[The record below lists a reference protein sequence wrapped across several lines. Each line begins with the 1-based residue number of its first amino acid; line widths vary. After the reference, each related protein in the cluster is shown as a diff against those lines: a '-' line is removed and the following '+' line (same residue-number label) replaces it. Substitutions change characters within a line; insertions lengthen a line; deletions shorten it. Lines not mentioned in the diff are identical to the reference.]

1 MADSRMPPHLPH
13 HVSPAHHPA
22 PPESGAG
29 QDSAASPL
37 GIRVVAGESGPVL
50 MLSGEADITTLA
62 QLESALGAQLAAG
75 AGILT
80 VDLSGLGFADSATI
94 GALVRAA
101 RTLKSQ
107 GGRLDLARPQPAL
120 ARMLA
125 LLGVDEFVP
134 IRDDVPGHAPVPGS
148 QQQ

>member
-1 MADSRMPPHLPH
+1 MADSPMPPHLPH

-22 PPESGAG
+22 PPGSGVG
-29 QDSAASPL
+29 RDSAASTL
-37 GIRVVAGESGPVL
+37 GIRVAAGESGPVL

-62 QLESALGAQLAAG
+62 QLEDALGAQLAAG

-101 RTLKSQ
+101 RTLSSR
-107 GGRLDLARPQPAL
+107 GGRLELANPQPAL

-125 LLGVDEFVP
+125 LLGVDKVVP
-134 IRDDVPGHAPVPGS
+134 IRDDAPAPGCH
-148 QQQ
+148 QQ

>member
-1 MADSRMPPHLPH
+1 MADSPIPPHLPH

-22 PPESGAG
+22 AESGPDR
-29 QDSAASPL
+29 DSALSPL
-37 GIRVVAGESGPVL
+37 GIRVAAGESGPVL

-62 QLESALGAQLAAG
+62 QLESALSAQLAAG
-75 AGILT
+75 AAILT

-101 RTLKSQ
+101 RTLKAQ
-107 GGRLDLARPQPAL
+107 GGRLDLASPQPAL

-125 LLGVDEFVP
+125 LLGVGKVVP
-134 IRDDVPGHAPVPGS
+134 IRDDVPSRAPAPRP
-148 QQQ
+148 QQS

>member
-1 MADSRMPPHLPH
+1 MADSPMPPHLPH
-13 HVSPAHHPA
+13 QVSPAHHPA
-22 PPESGAG
+22 PPDSGVG
-29 QDSAASPL
+29 RDSAATPL
-37 GIRVVAGESGPVL
+37 SIRVTAGESGPVL

-62 QLESALGAQLAAG
+62 QLENALSAQLAAG

-107 GGRLDLARPQPAL
+107 GRRLNLASPQPAL

-125 LLGVDEFVP
+125 LLGVDKVVP
-134 IRDDVPGHAPVPGS
+134 IRDDAPSHAPAPGWH
-148 QQQ
+148 QP

>member
-1 MADSRMPPHLPH
+1 MADSPMPPHLPH
-13 HVSPAHHPA
+13 HASPAHPA

-29 QDSAASPL
+29 RESAASPL
-37 GIRVVAGESGPVL
+37 DIRVAAGESGPVL

-62 QLESALGAQLAAG
+62 QLENALSALLAAG
-75 AGILT
+75 TGILT

-107 GGRLDLARPQPAL
+107 GGRLDLASPQPAL

-125 LLGVDEFVP
+125 LLGVDEIVS
-134 IRDDVPGHAPVPGS
+134 IRDDAPGHARAPGHH
-148 QQQ
+148 QL

>member
-1 MADSRMPPHLPH
+1 MADSPMPPHLPH

-22 PPESGAG
+22 RPESGG
-29 QDSAASPL
+29 GRDSTASTL
-37 GIRVVAGESGPVL
+37 GIRVAAGKSGPVL

-62 QLESALGAQLAAG
+62 QLEDALSAQLAAG

-80 VDLSGLGFADSATI
+80 VDLSELGFADSATI

-101 RTLKSQ
+101 RTFKSQ
-107 GGRLDLARPQPAL
+107 GGRLDLASPQPAL

-125 LLGVDEFVP
+125 LLGVDKVVP
-134 IRDDVPGHAPVPGS
+134 IRDDVPGHAPAPGS
-148 QQQ
+148 HQQ